1 MKQTL
6 RWCLEQLNGMDS
18 DKRMIRNKNVEAVEV
33 TETLIG
39 KRIEGVD
46 MLRSV
51 VMILF
56 VLAKMKEA

>member
-18 DKRMIRNKNVEAVEV
+18 DKRMIRNKNVEVVEV

-56 VLAKMKEA
+56 VLTKMKEA

>member
-1 MKQTL
+1 
-6 RWCLEQLNGMDS
+6 MDS
-18 DKRMIRNKNVEAVEV
+18 DKRMIRNKNVEVVEV